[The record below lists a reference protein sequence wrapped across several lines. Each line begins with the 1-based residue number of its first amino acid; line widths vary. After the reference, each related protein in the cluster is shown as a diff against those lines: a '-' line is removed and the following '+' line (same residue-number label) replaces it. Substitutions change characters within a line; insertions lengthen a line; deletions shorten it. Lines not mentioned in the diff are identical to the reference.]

1 VKLATKPLVAVT
13 WDDAHGTN
21 LGDYSESEIERDFH
35 KAARYTTF
43 GLLVKEDTAGVTL
56 ASDVSE
62 GSYRG
67 VAFIPRGMIVDLVNL
82 GIPQKRK
89 TNGSRRRRGSSE
101 SVPARA
107 SEVPADH
114 AQGN

>member
-1 VKLATKPLVAVT
+1 MRLATKPLVAVT

-21 LGDYSESEIERDFH
+21 LGDFSESEIERDFH

-43 GLLVKEDTAGVTL
+43 GLLVKEDAAGVTL

-62 GSYRG
+62 GTYRG

-82 GIPQKRK
+82 GIPQKRETRK
-89 TNGSRRRRGSSE
+89 TRKKEGPVGE
-101 SVPARA
+101 PV
-107 SEVPADH
+107 
-114 AQGN
+114 